1 MSTAQGAEN
10 AAPAA
15 VCDQPLADAGGRVV
29 LVRNQDFCRD
39 ARIRD
44 PWDIDNRTRVWQSKS
59 GGAAP

>member
-15 VCDQPLADAGGRVV
+15 VYDQPLADAGGRVV
-29 LVRNQDFCRD
+29 LVRNEDFCRD

-44 PWDIDNRTRVWQSKS
+44 PWVIDSWARVWQSKS
-59 GGAAP
+59 GGAVP